1 MLSPEILQ
9 AAADLR
15 WLFNRGYPQTASIKI
30 VGDRHRLSKAKRQ
43 MLYRGVASS
52 EAADRRRDLIAR
64 PGNAAGGRLGVD
76 GHNVVLTIAN
86 YISGIPVFEAD
97 DGIIRDIGALHG
109 RIHDRDVMERSL
121 NLTAAA
127 LLRLDTAQLTIVFD
141 APISHSRDHAAYLE
155 SKFKS
160 CSGVGTGGRADVR
173 ADLSVVPSGDRALK
187 DAAIDFIATSDSAL
201 IDAVGIPVID
211 LARFVLE
218 EEFHPV
224 FDTFVSV
231 VN

>member
-1 MLSPEILQ
+1 MLSPEILK

-30 VGDRHRLSKAKRQ
+30 VGDRHRLSKAERQ

-52 EAADRRRDLIAR
+52 DAAARRRNLIAR
-64 PGNAAGGRLGVD
+64 PGNAAGGSLGVD

-121 NLTAAA
+121 NLTADT
-127 LLRLDTAQLTIVFD
+127 LLRLDTAELSIVFD
-141 APISHSRDHAAYLE
+141 APISHSRDHAVYLE
-155 SKFKS
+155 SKLRAS
-160 CSGVGTGGRADVR
+160 SGTGTGIRADM
-173 ADLSVVPSGDRALK
+173 SVVPSGDRALK
-187 DAAIDFIATSDSAL
+187 DADIDYIATSDSAL

-224 FDTFVSV
+224 FDTFVPV
-231 VN
+231 AN